1 MNTIKIV
8 FVNKQNRQITGKS
21 YWFLNDYPDLKIN
34 DIISSPDYKG
44 LMRVIW
50 IENSAR
56 PTRDGHVLKVL
67 NIKRINKRPVH
78 LTSEDNK
85 KLDILELQ
93 AHIYIDDYINTYTN
107 HESILVVTIGN
118 VSYTYGSHINKD
130 KFFKLLK
137 THEFSYHHI
146 YITARAKKTG
156 EAMLRLYKLTSG

>member
-107 HESILVVTIGN
+107 H
-118 VSYTYGSHINKD
+118 YQP
-130 KFFKLLK
+130 
-137 THEFSYHHI
+137 
-146 YITARAKKTG
+146 
-156 EAMLRLYKLTSG
+156 